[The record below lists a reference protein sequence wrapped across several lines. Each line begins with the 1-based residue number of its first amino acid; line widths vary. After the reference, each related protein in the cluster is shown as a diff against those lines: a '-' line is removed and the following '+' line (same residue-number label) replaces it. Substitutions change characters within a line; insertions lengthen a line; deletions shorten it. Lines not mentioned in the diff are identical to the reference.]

1 MIGLVGDMNPGPK
14 LPPCNLGRSFN
25 REQTLRTMTLN
36 TSTLEMLF
44 IFERTAFCVAIS
56 QLLTPTRIILLDPLI
71 PRTARN
77 DTKDSF
83 GGEHDWE
90 KRKHYFRKLRRFY
103 ANQRIG
109 MGGIPRS
116 RQADAAG
123 QHLGCFRNIP
133 PCP

>member
-56 QLLTPTRIILLDPLI
+56 QLLTANPDHL
-71 PRTARN
+71 ARPA
-77 DTKDSF
+77 DTSDS
-83 GGEHDWE
+83 
-90 KRKHYFRKLRRFY
+90 KK
-103 ANQRIG
+103 
-109 MGGIPRS
+109 
-116 RQADAAG
+116 
-123 QHLGCFRNIP
+123 
-133 PCP
+133 